1 MMTKPLR
8 QRGFTLIEILVALA
22 LMAMIATI
30 LITSLQIG
38 GHTWQRV
45 MRAASS
51 TEDIAQAQEF
61 LRARL
66 STLYPDDYA
75 AASIAKPGFLV
86 SNGESLEFSGAAP
99 ESSADGTLRYQ
110 IAVSGAS
117 GTLEVRSRV
126 DRNDGSGNSSL
137 AFTSE
142 RLLSH
147 VASMSVHFWLKS
159 DETPGRWV
167 DHWTDT
173 RQVPRLIRVDVG
185 FAPEDNRRWPPLYV
199 EPHIDTPANCVFD
212 VVSRRCRSGA

>member
-1 MMTKPLR
+1 MTKPPR
-8 QRGFTLIEILVALA
+8 HRGFTLIEILVALA

-66 STLYPDDYA
+66 STLYPDDRA
-75 AASIAKPGFLV
+75 GAHIGGPGFLV

-117 GTLEVRSRV
+117 GALEVRSRI
-126 DRNDGSGNSSL
+126 DRNDGLGNSSV

-147 VASMSVHFWLKS
+147 VASISVHFWLKS
-159 DETPGRWV
+159 DETPGHWV

-173 RQVPRLIRVDVG
+173 GQVPRLIRVDVA
-185 FAPEDNRRWPPLYV
+185 FAPEDARRWPPLYV
-199 EPHIDTPANCVFD
+199 EPRIDTPANCIFD

>member
-1 MMTKPLR
+1 MTTKLRR

-61 LRARL
+61 IRARL
-66 STLYPDDYA
+66 NTLYPGDHAGAD
-75 AASIAKPGFLV
+75 IAEPGFLV

-110 IAVSGAS
+110 IAVSGES

-126 DRNDGSGNSSL
+126 DRIVGSGNSSS

-147 VASMSVHFWLKS
+147 VASMSVHFWLKP
-159 DETPGRWV
+159 DEAPGRWV
-167 DHWTDT
+167 DRWTDAKNI
-173 RQVPRLIRVDVG
+173 PRLIRVDVA
-185 FAPEDNRRWPPLYV
+185 FAPADHRRWPPLYV
-199 EPHIDTPANCVFD
+199 EPRIDTPANCVFD

>member
-8 QRGFTLIEILVALA
+8 HRGFTLIEILVALA
-22 LMAMIATI
+22 LMTMIATI

-45 MRAASS
+45 MRSASS

-66 STLYPDDYA
+66 STLYPDDR
-75 AASIAKPGFLV
+75 ASVAGPGFLV

-99 ESSADGTLRYQ
+99 ESSGEGSLHYQ
-110 IAVSGAS
+110 IAVSGES
-117 GTLEVRSRV
+117 GTLEVRSHV
-126 DRNDGSGNSSL
+126 DRSDGFGNSSL

-167 DHWTDT
+167 DRWTDT
-173 RQVPRLIRVDVG
+173 RQIPRLIRVDVA
-185 FAPEDNRRWPPLYV
+185 FAPEDNRRWPLLYV
-199 EPHIDTPANCVFD
+199 EPRVDTPANCVFD

>member
-1 MMTKPLR
+1 MTESSQF

-51 TEDIAQAQEF
+51 TEDIEQAQEF
-61 LRARL
+61 LRIRL
-66 STLYPDDYA
+66 SSLYPDDRA
-75 AASIAKPGFLV
+75 APDITGPRFLV

-99 ESSADGTLRYQ
+99 ESSADGSLRYQ
-110 IAVSGAS
+110 IAVSRESGA
-117 GTLEVRSRV
+117 LEVRSRV
-126 DRNDGSGNSSL
+126 DRIDNSDSS
-137 AFTSE
+137 AFTFAAE
-142 RLLSH
+142 RLVSH
-147 VASMSVHFWLKS
+147 VASMSVQFWLKP

-167 DHWTDT
+167 DRWNDA
-173 RQVPRLIRVDVG
+173 RQIPRLIRIDVAFG
-185 FAPEDNRRWPPLYV
+185 PEDNRRWPSLYV
-199 EPHIDTPANCVFD
+199 EPRIDTPANCVFD